1 MRVTKAPRGPG
12 EGGRAA
18 EARSALERWVG
29 RAQLDEWE
37 GLEDVRCTFGHADQV
52 TAQSGRTVV
61 VFNIKGNDFRLVT
74 AIHYDRGKVF
84 MLRFLT
90 HAEYTKNDWKDTL

>member
-1 MRVTKAPRGPG
+1 MRVIKVPRVH
-12 EGGRAA
+12 EYGRRRA
-18 EARSALERWVG
+18 EARSSLERWLVLTKL
-29 RAQLDEWE
+29 AEWE
-37 GLEDVRCTFGHADQV
+37 SLADVRCTFGHADQV
-52 TAQSGRTVV
+52 TVESGRVVV